1 EKTAAISSF
10 SALQSVADSFK
21 EPLVAQGILQRSLI
35 NPSIKEMV
43 TAAQKDNN
51 SITASAL
58 MPSTE
63 VNIQK
68 VLKTKKK

>member
-1 EKTAAISSF
+1 M
-10 SALQSVADSFK
+10 
-21 EPLVAQGILQRSLI
+21 SLI
-35 NPSIKEMV
+35 NPSIKEIL

-63 VNIQK
+63 LNIQR
-68 VLKTKKK
+68 VLKYKKEVMAQDELNYKKGHP

>member
-1 EKTAAISSF
+1 M
-10 SALQSVADSFK
+10 
-21 EPLVAQGILQRSLI
+21 SLI
-35 NPSIKEMV
+35 NPSIKEIL

-63 VNIQK
+63 LNIQK
-68 VLKTKKK
+68 VLKYKKEYANYLIKKQ